1 MESPGS
7 TLTTSTLFNPLRP
20 QGIAI
25 KGPEPVVQKG
35 MAGCQETKVV
45 PADTG
50 ADQKRLS
57 TRGPTTPVLG
67 TTCIPEKKD
76 LSRRDKL
83 PHAATPIQGESYRPS
98 STPSFYSYLLTPA
111 PDTTAISGGEKSNE
125 PRMTR
130 RSLVIRSLEM
140 TMVSH
145 RGRTGDFKGAG
156 RQEELHLLK
165 SHPSCG

>member
-7 TLTTSTLFNPLRP
+7 TLTTSTLFDPLRP

-67 TTCIPEKKD
+67 TTCIPEKK
-76 LSRRDKL
+76 
-83 PHAATPIQGESYRPS
+83 I
-98 STPSFYSYLLTPA
+98 
-111 PDTTAISGGEKSNE
+111 
-125 PRMTR
+125 
-130 RSLVIRSLEM
+130 
-140 TMVSH
+140 
-145 RGRTGDFKGAG
+145 
-156 RQEELHLLK
+156 
-165 SHPSCG
+165 